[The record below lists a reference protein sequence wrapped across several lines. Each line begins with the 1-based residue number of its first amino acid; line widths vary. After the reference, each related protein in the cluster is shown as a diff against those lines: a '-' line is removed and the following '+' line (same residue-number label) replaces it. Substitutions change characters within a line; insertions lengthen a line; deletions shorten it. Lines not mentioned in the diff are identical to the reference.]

1 MPTTYNIFD
10 LQVYDRATGNAV
22 ISTGGTAYVCA
33 TGAYAKSTLVN
44 PDSDYASLANPISAT
59 RGKFRFAIAN
69 TGLGSPAVDVFGIAP
84 GGQAFIAKNIKPAQI
99 TDIWIDTREYAH
111 TLVVPFS
118 IADATAATEKDTG
131 FDFATGTTIMP
142 FPAIDVRAMDS
153 GITMDIGTLS
163 SESGGDADGFV
174 AAASVA
180 SAVVVQAKLA
190 TTATLGALVKE
201 TVTDSGA
208 ATVAQRI
215 GYTIGST
222 AVSLSYTLSSG
233 ADTAAGYIRIPYV
246 LKA

>member
-10 LQVYDRATGNAV
+10 LQVYDRATGKAV

-44 PDSDYASLANPISAT
+44 PDSDYASLTNPISAT

-84 GGQAFIAKNIKPAQI
+84 GGQAFIAKNIKPAEI

-118 IADATAATEKDTG
+118 IADAVAATEKDTG
-131 FDFATGTTIMP
+131 FDFTTGMSILP
-142 FPAIDVRAMDS
+142 FHAVDVRTADA
-153 GITMDIGTLS
+153 GITMDIGLLS
-163 SESGGDADGFV
+163 SESGGDADGFIV
-174 AAASVA
+174 GLSVA
-180 SAVVVQAKLA
+180 SAVVVQSKLA
-190 TTATLGALVKE
+190 TTATVGALSKE
-201 TVTDSGA
+201 TV
-208 ATVAQRI
+208 VADAGNTSQRI
-215 GYTIGST
+215 PYTIGST